1 MQNDGIVF
9 FTATCLNWQPL
20 LFHDSRK
27 QIVLDSL
34 KFLVTENRIWL
45 YAFVIMPNHIH
56 LLWRKKENW
65 IEKDVQLMFL
75 RYTAQQ
81 IKFQMIDSNQSSELA
96 LYKSTQ
102 GDRNFHFWKRKPYKA
117 EMYNRKVA
125 TQKVDYIHYNPVKAG
140 LCEMPEDYWFSSA
153 RFYELNQDDFGFLT
167 HYMEH
172 L

>member
-1 MQNDGIVF
+1 M
-9 FTATCLNWQPL
+9 L
-20 LFHDSRK
+20 
-27 QIVLDSL
+27 
-34 KFLVTENRIWL
+34 
-45 YAFVIMPNHIH
+45 
-56 LLWRKKENW
+56 
-65 IEKDVQLMFL
+65 L

-96 LYKSTQ
+96 LNKSTQ
-102 GDRNFHFWKRKPYKA
+102 GDRDSIFERKPYKA

-140 LCEMPEDYWFSSA
+140 LCEMLEDYWFSSA